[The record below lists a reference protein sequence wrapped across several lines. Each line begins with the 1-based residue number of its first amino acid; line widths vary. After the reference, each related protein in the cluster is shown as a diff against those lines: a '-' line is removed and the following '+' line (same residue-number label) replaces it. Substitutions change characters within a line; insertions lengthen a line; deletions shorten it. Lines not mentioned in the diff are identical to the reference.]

1 MKENKMASMDVKKLI
16 LNMSIPIMISM
27 LIQAL
32 YNIVDSMFVARVSEN
47 ALAAVSLCFPVQ
59 MMIIAVACGTGVG
72 INALLS
78 RRLGEKNVEEANQIA
93 LHGLF
98 LSICSGIVFA
108 LFGLFF
114 SRPFLSL
121 FGDDPEI
128 LEMGISY
135 MQICTI
141 FSFGVF
147 VQIAYERF
155 TQATGHAIYNMVM
168 QGAGALINIIL
179 DPIFIFGFF
188 GIPAMGVSGAAIATV
203 IGQII
208 AMLIGIWLVD
218 KKVNEIQVKPS
229 QFKINGTLIAQIY
242 RIGIPAIIMQSIA
255 SVMTVSINMILTSFS
270 ILAVSVFNIY
280 YKLQQ
285 FVFMAVLGM
294 NNALI
299 PIISFNY
306 GARKKQRIK
315 EAISF
320 SLVLSL
326 IIMAAG
332 TLIFQLFP
340 EQLLYLFD
348 AKEEMLSIGIP
359 AIKTISISFI
369 FAGCSVVFCAIF
381 QALDNAVP
389 SLIITCLRQ
398 LILVVPI
405 TYILAKLFGLEM
417 AWWAFPITE
426 IICCILSIIFMAK
439 VKRTKIEMIEE

>member
-1 MKENKMASMDVKKLI
+1 
-16 LNMSIPIMISM
+16 
-27 LIQAL
+27 
-32 YNIVDSMFVARVSEN
+32 
-47 ALAAVSLCFPVQ
+47 
-59 MMIIAVACGTGVG
+59 
-72 INALLS
+72 
-78 RRLGEKNVEEANQIA
+78 
-93 LHGLF
+93 
-98 LSICSGIVFA
+98 
-108 LFGLFF
+108 
-114 SRPFLSL
+114 
-121 FGDDPEI
+121 
-128 LEMGISY
+128 
-135 MQICTI
+135 
-141 FSFGVF
+141 
-147 VQIAYERF
+147 
-155 TQATGHAIYNMVM
+155 
-168 QGAGALINIIL
+168 
-179 DPIFIFGFF
+179 
-188 GIPAMGVSGAAIATV
+188 
-203 IGQII
+203 
-208 AMLIGIWLVD
+208 MLIGIWLVD

-255 SVMTVSINMILTSFS
+255 SVLTVSINMILTSFS